1 MPTMGLLS
9 GVPPMEPWNDESPKL
24 KMPPSDPTIQYP
36 LVVAARGATVEADA
50 CPAGAAD
57 ATISP
62 ATSVTDR
69 PAASL
74 RTNRRPCIDPPQG
87 TKPTST
93 CYHRRRAVVKRWW
106 EWTEPPWVGGEPV
119 IPAARQRS
127 PQPSWKCGSSTGG
140 HWQWFAVDR
149 PVSRGRNWVNVAGRG
164 TSTRT

>member
-1 MPTMGLLS
+1 MPTIGLLS

-24 KMPPSDPTIQYP
+24 KMPPSDPPIQYP
-36 LVVAARGATVEADA
+36 LVVVAARGATVEADA

-74 RTNRRPCIDPPQG
+74 RTNRRACIDPPQD

-93 CYHRRRAVVKRWW
+93 CYHRCRAAVKRLW
-106 EWTEPPWVGGEPV
+106 EWTEPPWVCRRTGEPG
-119 IPAARQRS
+119 RQATITPTILEVWIQYGRS
-127 PQPSWKCGSSTGG
+127 L
-140 HWQWFAVDR
+140 AVVCR
-149 PVSRGRNWVNVAGRG
+149 
-164 TSTRT
+164 